1 VASAVASIVEIR
13 VARMVF
19 AFCPVP
25 LMGLAPIVGFLLLSF
40 PKINAERFLPGMLA
54 SRLSS

>member
-1 VASAVASIVEIR
+1 
-13 VARMVF
+13 MVF

-25 LMGLAPIVGFLLLSF
+25 LMGLDPIVGFLLLSF

-54 SRLSS
+54 TRLSS